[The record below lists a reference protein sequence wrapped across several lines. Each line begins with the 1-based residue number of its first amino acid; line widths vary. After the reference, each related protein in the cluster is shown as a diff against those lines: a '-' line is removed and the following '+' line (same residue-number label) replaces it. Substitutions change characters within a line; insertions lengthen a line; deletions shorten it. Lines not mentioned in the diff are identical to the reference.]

1 MNRFISQPIIGHL
14 AAVIITSRCQRGRRF
29 ALIKAAHYRFWTWLA
44 FGLRVVGVT
53 HDVWVRPICTKR
65 VRFDHFLA
73 GTRARRRRI
82 QEGKNRNMVS
92 CAAVIGGPPFW
103 ATRFLSQ
110 RTVTRIRAIT
120 SGPLRKLSR
129 LTMRRASSRSSS
141 GGNSSLCA
149 RRSAKIFSHSLS
161 LLICLTPY
169 FEGQGHWSDRWISS
183 IRA

>member
-1 MNRFISQPIIGHL
+1 MNRFVSQPIIGHL

-82 QEGKNRNMVS
+82 QEGQKSEHGFLRRSDWRPAVLGHTFLVTKNRHAHS
-92 CAAVIGGPPFW
+92 SHHFW
-103 ATRFLSQ
+103 
-110 RTVTRIRAIT
+110 TVAETI
-120 SGPLRKLSR
+120 
-129 LTMRRASSRSSS
+129 
-141 GGNSSLCA
+141 
-149 RRSAKIFSHSLS
+149 
-161 LLICLTPY
+161 TPY
-169 FEGQGHWSDRWISS
+169 HAPRLFQILFWGKQFSLRPAISKDF
-183 IRA
+183 

>member
-1 MNRFISQPIIGHL
+1 MNCFVSQPIIGHL

-44 FGLRVVGVT
+44 FGLRVVRVT

-73 GTRARRRRI
+73 GTWARRRRI
-82 QEGKNRNMVS
+82 QEGQKSEHGFLRRSDWRPTVLGHTFLVTKNLQRAFEPSLLDRCGNYHALP
-92 CAAVIGGPPFW
+92 CAAPLPDPLLGKTVLFAPGDQQ
-103 ATRFLSQ
+103 RFLATHC
-110 RTVTRIRAIT
+110 RY
-120 SGPLRKLSR
+120 
-129 LTMRRASSRSSS
+129 
-141 GGNSSLCA
+141 
-149 RRSAKIFSHSLS
+149 
-161 LLICLTPY
+161 CLTPY